1 MTKLE
6 LTPVKT
12 SKIDWPQAV
21 RYLIF
26 FSMVWKLWLFHYNKM
41 LAINTRC
48 TANRNIFGKWNN
60 FVKLEVEQ
68 TQKFHSKLWIQPF
81 QICCCHYL
89 RCWCGL
95 PVAGPNIGPRRHFTE
110 RENHIVNYWIEFL
123 NLILSNNWCFILMFL
138 IVIKA

>member
-1 MTKLE
+1 MNNLGCEETQLE

-48 TANRNIFGKWNN
+48 TANRNIFGKWQ
-60 FVKLEVEQ
+60 EQ
-68 TQKFHSKLWIQPF
+68 FCTKRSRTNTKISFK
-81 QICCCHYL
+81 
-89 RCWCGL
+89 
-95 PVAGPNIGPRRHFTE
+95 
-110 RENHIVNYWIEFL
+110 IVNSTISNLLLPLFTVLVRTSSCRTKHWTKTSLYWKGKPYCKLLDWVFKFD
-123 NLILSNNWCFILMFL
+123 SQ
-138 IVIKA
+138 